1 MVKHGLCDDLRN
13 IWVFALMNQDQRS
26 AQRSARR
33 NYLHVV
39 AVFEDIRMIIQQ
51 LGDPPLDRVLI
62 QLSEAEVVLSRQI
75 KFTVFR

>member
-26 AQRSARR
+26 AQRSARG

-62 QLSEAEVVLSRQI
+62 QLSKAEVVLSRQI